1 MNKKLSEIMKKKWD
15 KYNPTGLEYVD
26 LDFNKGFQEAC
37 EYLIPLLKKASIVV
51 HAHAETTHLFDG
63 FKGRTPDNE
72 WDILSKKI
80 FEVIE

>member
-1 MNKKLSEIMKKKWD
+1 MNKKLLEIEKFAYKQ
-15 KYNPTGLEYVD
+15 EYPGKNVISVN
-26 LDFNKGFQEAC
+26 FSSGFESAC
-37 EYLIPLLKKASIVV
+37 EYLIPLLRKASIVV

>member
-1 MNKKLSEIMKKKWD
+1 MNKKLTNIMKDKWCFLYPKRD
-15 KYNPTGLEYVD
+15 TMEVD
-26 LDFNKGFQEAC
+26 FMLGFESAC
-37 EYLIPLLKKASIVV
+37 EYLIPLLRKASIVV

>member
-1 MNKKLSEIMKKKWD
+1 MNKKLLEIEKAAYRNEYPKK
-15 KYNPTGLEYVD
+15 NVISVD
-26 LDFNKGFQEAC
+26 FISGFESAC
-37 EYLIPLLKKASIVV
+37 EYLIPLLRKASIVV